1 MRYFCSLPN
10 PGTEGHPK
18 FLLSDDDALIA
29 RWVEAENR
37 PGRGVYYCPNPLRH
51 GANRHGKENVGAIN
65 VLFVDV
71 DCKHVEEQPEE
82 IERKL
87 RNVLLTPTWIVRSGH
102 GYHVGWEL
110 KEPVEHDAPEFED
123 VCDLQAALIEYLAG
137 DPQVR
142 PWSLLRLPGTLNT
155 KYTPHVPCE
164 EMLRCSAVDLTE
176 VRELVELTSESR
188 LFARKDVDEPRDIVT
203 DGDKPPIDVDARLAA
218 MTWRGADSTAIN
230 VTQRDVI
237 ASMLASGIG
246 LEETVRT
253 VLDATRACVAAEPE
267 AGRWDWQE
275 EEKAIWQ
282 SGLNFIAKDPDRL
295 GVLVPDNMREAF
307 DAAVTSR
314 KKPSAV
320 FRKDA
325 GWHIRGYTPT
335 LVAGTDVLTA
345 GAVGPI
351 GAAPAPK
358 AQRVLFEPKPFV
370 PFDVAALAPRSWLY
384 SRHYQRRTVSLTAGP
399 GGMGKSSLDMVE
411 FIAMATA
418 RNLLGEQP
426 EQRLRVWYHNGDNSR
441 DEIDRRLAAVCQ
453 HYKIPMEELQGWL
466 WTSSGTEF
474 PLRVAKGY
482 ANLEIDAAL
491 VRHISAFVNK
501 NQIDVAGFDPLVSV
515 HSVSEMDTGKMDGVV
530 RVFSGIADENDTA
543 IELAHHVRKPAVGTF
558 DDYDVHDIRGVK
570 AITDA
575 VRAARILNHM
585 KEKDSEAAGCSE
597 TERLTRF
604 RVDRAK
610 GNYSSAAQAATW
622 RQFVS
627 VTLPNGDDVGVV
639 EAWDYPGQG
648 EQTPEKVAADQRAD
662 QIFLEILTRYAA
674 HNMSVSTSVGSTYAP
689 KKFAEEPEAKKTK
702 VSKAALAAAMKRLLH
717 AGRIANEPIG
727 RSDRQS
733 YRLVVCHGV
742 VK

>member
-1 MRYFCSLPN
+1 MTHWAGANAGHFFNPITTRNFQAMRYFCSLPN

-37 PGRGVYYCPNPLRH
+37 PGRGIYYCPNPLRH
-51 GANRHGKENVGAIN
+51 GANRHGKDNIGAIN

-82 IERKL
+82 IEQKL
-87 RNVLLTPTWIVRSGH
+87 RNLLLTPTWIVRSGH

-123 VCDLQAALIEYLAG
+123 VCGLQAALIEYLAG

-155 KYTPHVPCE
+155 KYAPHFTCE

-188 LFARKDVDEPRDIVT
+188 LFARKDEHGTVANNNTENR
-203 DGDKPPIDVDARLAA
+203 PPVDVDARLAA
-218 MTWRGADSTAIN
+218 MTWRGVDSTAIN

-237 ASMLASGIG
+237 ASMLAQGVG

-253 VLDATRACVAAEPE
+253 VLDATRGCVSAEPE
-267 AGRWDWQE
+267 AAKWDWQE

-307 DAAVTSR
+307 DVAVTNR

-325 GWHIRGYTPT
+325 GWHIRGYAPT
-335 LVAGTDVLTA
+335 LVAGTDVLMA
-345 GAVGPI
+345 GAVGTI

-358 AQRVLFEPKPFV
+358 PQRVLFEPRAFV

-426 EQRLRVWYHNGDNSR
+426 EQRLRVWYHNGDDSR

-501 NQIDVAGFDPLVSV
+501 KSN
-515 HSVSEMDTGKMDGVV
+515 
-530 RVFSGIADENDTA
+530 
-543 IELAHHVRKPAVGTF
+543 
-558 DDYDVHDIRGVK
+558 
-570 AITDA
+570 
-575 VRAARILNHM
+575 
-585 KEKDSEAAGCSE
+585 
-597 TERLTRF
+597 
-604 RVDRAK
+604 
-610 GNYSSAAQAATW
+610 
-622 RQFVS
+622 
-627 VTLPNGDDVGVV
+627 
-639 EAWDYPGQG
+639 
-648 EQTPEKVAADQRAD
+648 
-662 QIFLEILTRYAA
+662 
-674 HNMSVSTSVGSTYAP
+674 
-689 KKFAEEPEAKKTK
+689 
-702 VSKAALAAAMKRLLH
+702 
-717 AGRIANEPIG
+717 
-727 RSDRQS
+727 
-733 YRLVVCHGV
+733 
-742 VK
+742 